1 MVVIQNHLVSI
12 LSTII
17 GPISVNDTNIRGP
30 QEMTNDTSDCGIF
43 HHTAASP
50 TGQTFHLFSL
60 VPPSGRSFCA
70 LSTRQTAGDDDQPAA
85 ASGSVWQRR
94 CFGDFSLL
102 NKCRSESVS

>member
-50 TGQTFHLFSL
+50 TGQTFHLSMLPRTLIQVTTFSHTLRLQSL
-60 VPPSGRSFCA
+60 V
-70 LSTRQTAGDDDQPAA
+70 
-85 ASGSVWQRR
+85 W
-94 CFGDFSLL
+94 
-102 NKCRSESVS
+102 